1 MHVLAMEVG
10 CKFSCYVL
18 WFSVL
23 VTMTGGVRGVVY
35 DYSEIGQKQG
45 NISTGKRRLGP
56 NWSETAKSHY
66 GFKLDTGLLKPSICQ
81 ESDTNVQLSP

>member
-10 CKFSCYVL
+10 CKFCYVL

-35 DYSEIGQKQG
+35 DYSEIEQKQG
-45 NISTGKRRLGP
+45 NISTGKRILNQKKKRNQIYLKLQNP
-56 NWSETAKSHY
+56 NMV
-66 GFKLDTGLLKPSICQ
+66 LR
-81 ESDTNVQLSP
+81 